1 MTRLS
6 LFDSPLLLGFD
17 DIERTLE
24 RLAKSSTGG
33 YPPYNIEQLGE
44 TRLRITLA
52 VAGFTEEDL
61 SVAME
66 DRQLVIRGRQQEQ
79 EDDEE
84 RIFLH
89 RGIASRQFQRVFV
102 LSEDIEVNG
111 ANMENGML
119 YIDLVR
125 ILPEREIR
133 QIKINK
139 NKNLPS
145 GTDKKNLSID
155 GRAKSVDNDNPEGDQ

>member
-33 YPPYNIEQLGE
+33 YPPYNIEQIGE
-44 TRLRITLA
+44 TQLRITLA
-52 VAGFTEEDL
+52 VAGFTEDDL

-66 DRQLVIRGRQQEQ
+66 DRQLVIRGRQQDTEGDSQ
-79 EDDEE
+79 D

-102 LSEDIEVNG
+102 LSDDIEVTG
-111 ANMENGML
+111 ANMENGLL
-119 YIDLVR
+119 YVDLVR
-125 ILPEREIR
+125 ILPEKEVRHI
-133 QIKINK
+133 QINQGDEKRSASSK
-139 NKNLPS
+139 
-145 GTDKKNLSID
+145 TNLSID
-155 GRAKSVDNDNPEGDQ
+155 GQSKPLQNDQEG